1 MSSMSLMEAFLVK
14 QLCPFS
20 SFNVDWFQ
28 SLLKK
33 ALEMVS
39 APSRLVDSYFKRLIV
54 FNSYLLFPRKSSA
67 EFSVMIKV

>member
-1 MSSMSLMEAFLVK
+1 MEAFLVK
-14 QLCPFS
+14 QLYPFG

-28 SLLKK
+28 SLLKE
-33 ALEMVS
+33 ALERVS

-54 FNSYLLFPRKSSA
+54 CNSYLLFPRKSSA